1 MILKVD
7 KILFLINGRTQ
18 KEISDL
24 SGISRNWLGTTLK
37 RGCASMNVVNKL
49 AKALDVDPKEIVKLE
64 D

>member
-1 MILKVD
+1 MKLKVD

-24 SGISRNWLGTTLK
+24 SGISQNWIGTTLK
-37 RGCASMNVVNKL
+37 RGYASMNIVNKL
-49 AKALDVDPKEIVKLE
+49 AKALDIEPIEIVKLE